1 MTLLQG
7 DHSQVTRP
15 LTKIAAGVEGEDAV
29 LSGLPLEV
37 IQRATAEVF
46 QDLDIFVEEQVKDE
60 DFVVIR
66 AQGSVSLVI
75 AETNRCASVLTEEVV
90 VLEDG
95 YWIVEPPLV
104 VLYYDVILAGS

>member
-1 MTLLQG
+1 M
-7 DHSQVTRP
+7 
-15 LTKIAAGVEGEDAV
+15 
-29 LSGLPLEV
+29 EV
-37 IQRATAEVF
+37 IQRATTEVF

-95 YWIVEPPLV
+95 YRIVEPPLV